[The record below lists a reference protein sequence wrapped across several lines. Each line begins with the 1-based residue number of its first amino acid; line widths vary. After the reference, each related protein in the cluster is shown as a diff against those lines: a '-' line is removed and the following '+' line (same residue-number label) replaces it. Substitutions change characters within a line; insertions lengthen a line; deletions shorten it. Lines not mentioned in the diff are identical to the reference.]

1 MKALDITHQRLRNS
15 RLIGCPCKNAE
26 DVVAW
31 LCAMQSQDYAGAK
44 WALAQR
50 TTDATTSDV
59 DRLFNEG
66 KRVMRVKFSKK
77 LTMVSPGRVESAA
90 GASGSWDNPQKQ
102 LRVEIVERVGFEQN
116 RLPPQSKSATF
127 WQCDAER

>member
-15 RLIGCPCKNAE
+15 RLIGCTCKNAE

-59 DRLFNEG
+59 DRLFNEE
-66 KRVMRVKFSKK
+66 KILRTHVLRPTWHLVAPADIRWMLD
-77 LTMVSPGRVESAA
+77 LTAPHVRRASPPSRTPTTASWWASTPVNRSRRAA
-90 GASGSWDNPQKQ
+90 ISW
-102 LRVEIVERVGFEQN
+102 
-116 RLPPQSKSATF
+116 
-127 WQCDAER
+127 